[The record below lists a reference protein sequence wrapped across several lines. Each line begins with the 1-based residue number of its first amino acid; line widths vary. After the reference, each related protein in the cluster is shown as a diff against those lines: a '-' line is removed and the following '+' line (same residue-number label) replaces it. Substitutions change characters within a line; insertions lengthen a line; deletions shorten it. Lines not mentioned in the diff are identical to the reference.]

1 MSSVSQDTKKALI
14 YATIGGIIA
23 ATAYNSFVYATVSAE
38 AEQSKANKAGLIQ
51 QLMKEVRKELEQKY
65 PNGPTRGPGNRILS
79 KQFFMDI
86 QLILYRYQKLA
97 QEVISEK
104 NFQERMKIK

>member
-1 MSSVSQDTKKALI
+1 
-14 YATIGGIIA
+14 
-23 ATAYNSFVYATVSAE
+23 
-38 AEQSKANKAGLIQ
+38 
-51 QLMKEVRKELEQKY
+51 MKEVRKELEQKY

-104 NFQERMKIK
+104 NF